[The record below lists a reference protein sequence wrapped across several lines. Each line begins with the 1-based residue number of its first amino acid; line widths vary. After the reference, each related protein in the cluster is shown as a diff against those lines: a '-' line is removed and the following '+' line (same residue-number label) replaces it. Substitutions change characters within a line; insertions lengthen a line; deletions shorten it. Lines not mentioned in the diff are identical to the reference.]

1 MPLDDQIDQRSQLI
15 GQIWDALQPQFTP
28 PTVSEGLAPGFVRGP
43 NGLTYNDQSPDTVL
57 PGGIPAWS
65 TGPVQQSPLLPL
77 IEKYESGGRNI
88 LQQQVDPSISSAS
101 GYYQITDSTWKDI
114 APKVGIDV
122 GQFPTA
128 MSAPR
133 EVQTAV
139 ASKLLEERGVAPWAP
154 YNPRLASALQGTP
167 YGTGMQGGQAS
178 QFQPFQPVTVA
189 RSDQTS
195 PGNVTINAPS
205 VQAPQDAGRNP
216 LASMMLMQV
225 LQAQMAG
232 THKFTPVNYDPWKV
246 AGQQSPF
253 EGAM

>member
-1 MPLDDQIDQRSQLI
+1 MPLD
-15 GQIWDALQPQFTP
+15 
-28 PTVSEGLAPGFVRGP
+28 
-43 NGLTYNDQSPDTVL
+43 
-57 PGGIPAWS
+57 S
-65 TGPVQQSPLLPL
+65 TGNSLLPL
-77 IEKYESGGRNI
+77 IEQYESGGRNI
-88 LQQQVDPSISSAS
+88 LQQQVDPLISSAS

-167 YGTGMQGGQAS
+167 YGTGMQGGQGSS

-189 RSDQTS
+189 RSDPTS

-205 VQAPQDAGRNP
+205 VQASQDAGRNP